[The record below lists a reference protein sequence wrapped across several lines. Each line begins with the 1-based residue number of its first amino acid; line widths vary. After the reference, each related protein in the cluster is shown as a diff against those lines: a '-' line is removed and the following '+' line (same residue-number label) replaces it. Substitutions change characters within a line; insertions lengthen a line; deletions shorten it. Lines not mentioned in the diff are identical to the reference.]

1 MVKKILEANSLEKAR
16 SLTPD
21 EVAAILN
28 ITKQTVYD
36 MIKRKELPAYRI
48 GRKLRIDPRDVDLY
62 RSQGKNFHLTS
73 SGSRA
78 PEIITAMPSA
88 AGFAAGLAT
97 DNMVVCGQDIILD
110 LLARHLEKKLQPL
123 RVFRYQ
129 VGSFDGLSAL
139 YHGQADMAAI
149 HLWDGDS
156 GQYNV
161 PYVRHLLPGVPVV
174 IVHLA
179 RRMQGFYVRK
189 GNPKQIKGWS
199 DLKRTDL
206 TIINREKGSGTR
218 VLLDERLRLLEANRS
233 LLPGYHREEY
243 SHLAVASA
251 VARGEADLALGN
263 EKGSTQVRGIEF
275 IPLQQERYEL
285 VIAKAEREE
294 LRYQVILGILQSDS
308 FKSVLLG
315 LGDYD
320 MSETGQIIAEL

>member
-1 MVKKILEANSLEKAR
+1 LENAR

-36 MIKRKELPAYRI
+36 MIKRNELPAYRI

-62 RSQGKNFHLTS
+62 RSQGKNFELPS
-73 SGSRA
+73 SGPRIQ
-78 PEIITAMPSA
+78 EIPTALPPA
-88 AGFAAGLAT
+88 ASFAAGPAT
-97 DNMVVCGQDIILD
+97 DKLVVCGQDIVLD
-110 LLARHLEKKLQPL
+110 LLARQLEKKFKPL

-179 RRMQGFYVRK
+179 QRMQGFYVRQ
-189 GNPKQIKGWS
+189 GNPKQVKGWS

-206 TIINREKGSGTR
+206 TIVNREKGSGTR
-218 VLLDERLRLLEANRS
+218 VLLDERLRLLGADRS

-263 EKGSTQVRGIEF
+263 EKGAMQVRGIEF
-275 IPLQQERYEL
+275 IPLQRERYEL
-285 VIAKAEREE
+285 VIAKTEREE
-294 LRYQVILGILQSDS
+294 LRWQAVLEILQSDS
-308 FKSVLLG
+308 FKSELLG

-320 MSETGQIIAEL
+320 VSETGQIIAEL